1 MPSQP
6 GSELRLYFDGGC
18 DPNPGGIATYG
29 FLVYSGRTVKV
40 RKGGSAA
47 EPGTPEATNN
57 VAEYM
62 GLIRGLEYI
71 LTNGLGKRSLA
82 VFGDSKLVIG
92 QITGEMKVKN
102 PKMKTL
108 HTQAMSL
115 VEELSDVTFSHIYRE
130 ENREADRLATEARQ
144 EIRWKQRGKRR

>member
-1 MPSQP
+1 
-6 GSELRLYFDGGC
+6 
-18 DPNPGGIATYG
+18 
-29 FLVYSGRTVKV
+29 
-40 RKGGSAA
+40 
-47 EPGTPEATNN
+47 
-57 VAEYM
+57 M

-71 LTNGLGKRSLA
+71 LANGLGKRSLA

-144 EIRWKQRGKRR
+144 KIRWAKREKRR